1 MSTLS
6 FTLHG
11 DVNVSITVTELDDG
25 TLKFDLEVLDD
36 TGSIGDLNAIF
47 FDLAGDIDPTGLAAT
62 GDDVTG
68 MKFKEEG
75 VTKIDNY
82 TNINGE
88 VVNEYGKFD
97 SGIQFGTAG
106 IGEDDIRETSF
117 ILSHSDMAL
126 TIDALLGQDFAARL
140 TSVGAEDG
148 SREDSLKLGG
158 ESPTEPDPDT
168 DPEPDPV
175 NVAND
180 DVLTVSETETF
191 SSGGS
196 TDNLDS
202 GASSVLE
209 NDTTDGFDYT
219 GVVTGTNES
228 PDNIGEIV
236 IGSNGGLLIMYEDGT
251 VDFSANGEFDDLFDG
266 EVAQTEFTYEIEG
279 GDTATLTV
287 NVWGEDEMLPG

>member
-1 MSTLS
+1 MSTLT
-6 FTLHG
+6 FTLTG
-11 DVNVSITVTELDDG
+11 DVNVSFTITELDDG
-25 TLKFDLEVLDD
+25 TLKFDLAVLDD

-47 FDLAGDIDPTGLAAT
+47 FDLAEGIDPTGLNAI

-68 MKFKEEG
+68 MKFKEDG
-75 VTKIDNY
+75 VTKVDNY

-97 SGIQFGTAG
+97 SGVQFGTAG

-117 ILSHSDMAL
+117 ILSHSDMPL

-140 TSVGAEDG
+140 TSVGEEGG
-148 SREDSLKLGG
+148 SRDESLKLGG
-158 ESPTEPDPDT
+158 EAPTDPDT

-175 NVAND
+175 HVAND

-191 SSGGS
+191 NTNGT
-196 TDNLDS
+196 TDTLD
-202 GASSVLE
+202 GNAISVLE
-209 NDTTDGFDYT
+209 NDTTDGFEYFGLVE
-219 GVVTGTNES
+219 GVNGN
-228 PDNIGEIV
+228 PADIGEIV
-236 IGSNGGLLIMYEDGT
+236 VGSNGGRLIIYDDGT
-251 VDFSANGEFDDLFDG
+251 VDFSANGDFDHLFDG